1 MKNMV
6 FDKNTIFESDTYYT
20 FDKKDCDIFFDDTV
34 RVEKKK
40 YLVIAE
46 FNRGYLDVAFYLK
59 GLKNVTLDF
68 GGAMLV
74 CHGRIQPFII
84 DECENITIKN
94 VTVAY
99 ERAFYTEFEVISNNG
114 KELKLAGKEN
124 FPYKVENNE
133 LIPYGENWED
143 RDLDKKSMF
152 LQCYDSTTRK
162 GKGLWVVMI
171 GEKPSELETP
181 PCPVAELKVREDED
195 GIVLYGADIPNNY
208 NAGSTVVLEHEY
220 RDKSSVAMYHSKN
233 INIENYRILNG
244 TGMGLLAI
252 YTENI
257 TAEKYCLINDSLS
270 HGIVAN
276 GGDGIHLVNCKGKIT
291 LNNCIVEG
299 TVDDALNI
307 HGNFYHT
314 VKADGNLLYAER
326 SAVAHYL
333 DANSDIF
340 AEGDEIAVY
349 KGKTMEEKTRFTVK
363 SVKILDDYH
372 IVIETDKNAEEA
384 VADDVIE
391 NLSTNPDFEFK
402 NCIFG
407 KANSHLRLQSRG
419 KGVIENCECELPVML
434 TGDLNYWFESSPVK
448 DLTVKNCK
456 FFGERGFF
464 RLIPECNPTGK
475 EPYYHSG
482 IKITDC
488 VFEREIAIEGR
499 DTKDIEF
506 INNRHSEGKTLKL
519 KLENCAD
526 VKTDCA
532 DILAE

>member
-1 MKNMV
+1 MNIQT
-6 FDKNTIFESDTYYT
+6 FNKNTKFESDTYYS
-20 FDKKDCDIFFDDTV
+20 FDKIDCDIYMKDTE
-34 RVEKKK
+34 RLCKKK

-46 FNRGYLDVAFYLK
+46 SNHGYLDVAFYLK

-99 ERAFYTEFEVISNNG
+99 ERAFYSEFDVISNNG
-114 KELKLAGKEN
+114 KELTLARKEK
-124 FPYKVENNE
+124 FPCRVENNE

-143 RDLDKKSMF
+143 RDLSKKCMF
-152 LQCYDSTTRK
+152 LQAYDKKTRE
-162 GKGLWVVMI
+162 GRGLWVVMI
-171 GEKPSELETP
+171 GENPVELETP
-181 PCPVAELKVREDED
+181 PCAVAELTVREE
-195 GIVLYGADIPNNY
+195 GNNIVLSGDNIPSAYDN
-208 NAGSTVVLEHEY
+208 STMVVLEHES

-233 INIENYRILNG
+233 INIENYRVLNG

-349 KGKTMEEKTRFTVK
+349 KGKTMEEKIRFTVK
-363 SVKILDDYH
+363 SVKILDDYN

-384 VADDVIE
+384 VCDDVIE

-419 KGVIENCECELPVML
+419 KGVVENCECELPIML

-464 RLIPECNPTGK
+464 RLIPECNPTEK

-482 IKITDC
+482 VKITDC
-488 VFEREIAIEGR
+488 IFEREIAIEGR

-506 INNRHSEGKTLKL
+506 INNCHSEGKTLKL
-519 KLENCAD
+519 KLENCSN

-532 DILAE
+532 DIV